1 MTPSIALAAPWPVA
15 AEDAVA
21 FAVRARSGVVVP
33 TVTATLAG
41 LLLLVPLLTTSWNVK
56 VPGLEGAVN
65 VGCTAVLLDNV
76 TAVPPVCVHW
86 YVSVLPFGSLLPEPF
101 SVTVAPGCTVWFDPA
116 LATGVV
122 DGVTRYWRC
131 SQSG

>member
-21 FAVRARSGVVVP
+21 VAVRARSGVAVP
-33 TVTATLAG
+33 TVMVTVAG

-65 VGCTAVLLDNV
+65 VGCA
-76 TAVPPVCVHW
+76 AGAGGQRYPP
-86 YVSVLPFGSLLPEPF
+86 YRRSGSTGR
-101 SVTVAPGCTVWFDPA
+101 S
-116 LATGVV
+116 ATCRP
-122 DGVTRYWRC
+122 DRC
-131 SQSG
+131 SQNRSA